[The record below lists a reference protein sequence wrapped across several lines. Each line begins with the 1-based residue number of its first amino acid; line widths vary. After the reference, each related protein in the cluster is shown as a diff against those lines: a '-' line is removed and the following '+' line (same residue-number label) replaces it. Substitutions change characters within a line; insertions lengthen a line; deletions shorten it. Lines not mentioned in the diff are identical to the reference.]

1 MKLKFIQKTIDFIR
15 GKKQIDVSNPKLAFG
30 EKFIYT
36 KEDAEDIISK
46 CLLSNK
52 PVLISR
58 FGTVEL
64 ETVRQFLRHGH
75 EKQIFDPYQK
85 DYMETTPGFFPAD
98 DYNMVKFACE
108 QIEVT
113 KQVDILGVRVERF
126 EEEMCKRYLKED
138 AKLVHID
145 HLSWPMVW
153 ENSWTKHLKGK
164 KVLVIHPFENSI
176 RQQYAKRE
184 LLHSKKEA
192 LPEFE
197 LITFKPVQGIGDSK
211 YDLKYKTWFEA
222 LEDMKS
228 QISGIDFDIALIGAG
243 AYGMFL
249 GAHCKALGKQAVHMG
264 GALQLLFG
272 IKGKRWDP
280 CGFYNE
286 YWIRPAT
293 GETPKGVEKF
303 EHGTFA
309 YW

>member
-1 MKLKFIQKTIDFIR
+1 MQNVSCFIVR
-15 GKKQIDVSNPKLAFG
+15 KKH
-30 EKFIYT
+30 
-36 KEDAEDIISK
+36 
-46 CLLSNK
+46 CLS
-52 PVLISR
+52 
-58 FGTVEL
+58 
-64 ETVRQFLRHGH
+64 
-75 EKQIFDPYQK
+75 
-85 DYMETTPGFFPAD
+85 
-98 DYNMVKFACE
+98 
-108 QIEVT
+108 
-113 KQVDILGVRVERF
+113 
-126 EEEMCKRYLKED
+126 
-138 AKLVHID
+138 
-145 HLSWPMVW
+145 
-153 ENSWTKHLKGK
+153 
-164 KVLVIHPFENSI
+164 
-176 RQQYAKRE
+176 
-184 LLHSKKEA
+184 
-192 LPEFE
+192 

-286 YWIRPAT
+286 HWIRPAT

>member
-1 MKLKFIQKTIDFIR
+1 MRIKIIQKMIDSVR
-15 GKKQIDVSNPKLAFG
+15 GKTRIDVSNPKLAFN
-30 EKFIYT
+30 EKFIYS
-36 KEDAEDIISK
+36 KEDAEDIISSAI
-46 CLLSNK
+46 LTDK

-64 ETVRQFLRHGH
+64 ETVRQFLRHRH

-85 DYMETTPGFFPAD
+85 DYMESTPGFFPAN

-126 EEEMCKRYLKED
+126 EEEMCNRYLKEN

-145 HLSWPMVW
+145 HLSCPMIHK
-153 ENSWTKHLKGK
+153 NTWTQHLRGK

-176 RQQYAKRE
+176 KLQYNKRE
-184 LLHSKKEA
+184 LLHANKAA

-286 YWIRPAT
+286 HWIRPAT